1 MRLGSF
7 FLAVLAAASLARAS
21 EAQSI
26 RSLAGDSA
34 TASGLGEDPV
44 AIGAPVARGGATA
57 ANDTLWITLG
67 SDAFAIA
74 NRSAAADSGRLP
86 VMRLDEVAGV
96 VLARASRA
104 SLDALGEEIHR
115 ELLRCGGYIVHA
127 SLADGRA
134 ALARGTSV
142 VRAPRDLG
150 FLIDQPQWVGA
161 VAGAVDQ
168 GQILATIT
176 TLSTGFVNRYH
187 AHPPGLAAASWIRD
201 LWVSYAANRPDV
213 TVTLVTHTT
222 TLQPSVVLMIPG
234 STLANEVIVVGGH
247 LDSIAPG
254 IPNPNFLGPG
264 ADDDASGIATLSE
277 VIRVALAAGFHPQR
291 TVKFMAYAAEEVG
304 LLGSE
309 AIAASHLAAGTPVVA
324 VLQLDMT
331 AYRGSV
337 EDIAFIADFTS
348 AELNGFLVDLITTY
362 QPALTWTTTTC
373 GYACSDHAPW
383 HNRGFPAAFAFEAR
397 IGEENPFY
405 HSVSDTVAT
414 LGNSAAHAAKFA
426 RLAAAFVVEA
436 GIDGSEVV
444 FSDGFENI
452 TGG

>member
-1 MRLGSF
+1 MRLGF
-7 FLAVLAAASLARAS
+7 LFLAVLAAASLARGS
-21 EAQSI
+21 EAHSMGP
-26 RSLAGDSA
+26 LAGGFA
-34 TASGLGEDPV
+34 TASSVGEDAG
-44 AIGAPVARGGATA
+44 AIGAPVAAGVATA
-57 ANDTLWITLG
+57 ADDVLWVTLG

-74 NRSAAADSGRLP
+74 NRSTTATSGKLP
-86 VMRLDEVAGV
+86 VTRVDEVGGV

-115 ELLRCGGYIVHA
+115 ELQRCGGYIVHS
-127 SLADGRA
+127 SLADARA
-134 ALARGTSV
+134 ALARGTFV
-142 VRAPRDLG
+142 ARAPGDLG

-176 TLSTGFVNRYH
+176 TLSTAFFNRYH
-187 AHPPGLAAASWIRD
+187 AHPSGSAAATWIRD
-201 LWVSYAANRPDV
+201 LWVSYAAGRPDV

-222 TLQPSVVLMIPG
+222 TLQPSVVLTIPG

-254 IPNPNFLGPG
+254 IPDPNFLGPG
-264 ADDDASGIATLSE
+264 ADDDASGIAALSE
-277 VIRVALAAGFHPQR
+277 VARVALAAGFHPQR

-337 EDIAFIADFTS
+337 EDIAFISDYTS
-348 AELNGFLVDLITTY
+348 AELNSFLVDLITTY
-362 QPALTWTTTTC
+362 QPALTWTMTTC
-373 GYACSDHAPW
+373 GYGCSDHAPW

-397 IGEENPFY
+397 ISEANPFY
-405 HSVSDTVAT
+405 HTAGDTVAAF
-414 LGNSAAHAAKFA
+414 GNSAAHAVKFA
-426 RLAAAFVVEA
+426 RLAAALVVEA
-436 GIDGSEVV
+436 GIDGSEMV
-444 FSDGFENI
+444 FSNGFENV
-452 TGG
+452 TGD